1 MTILTA
7 FFALPRRTRDV
18 LLIAASVSVLAA
30 FAASAEE
37 SAKPDPIESALA
49 QEWQGMQLGQQHV
62 ADSLGKLLEAYRKE
76 KARADVAEAKLKA
89 QTEPVAK

>member
-37 SAKPDPIESALA
+37 SAKPDPIESAIA

-62 ADSLGKLLEAYRKE
+62 ADALGKLLEAYRKE